1 MRGSTVKTVGVK
13 QPEAVQSDIYWKHH
27 SAPLF
32 FCGDVE
38 GIFLLKRRKEREIK
52 IGRHFA
58 LALFLTGLFQ
68 TASAAQGEMG
78 AGTPQFGVYSAPTGA
93 HESVWALSNAITNF
107 PAGCGDAP

>member
-1 MRGSTVKTVGVK
+1 MR
-13 QPEAVQSDIYWKHH
+13 
-27 SAPLF
+27 
-32 FCGDVE
+32 
-38 GIFLLKRRKEREIK
+38 

-93 HESVWALSNAITNF
+93 HESVWALSNAITKFPDGCNF
-107 PAGCGDAP
+107 ILLFPGTALVAASQLFT